1 VSEAEKMDALL
12 SPKFRTKTQKFYYQ
26 NNPDS
31 GGGVGDFIDGGK
43 SPVSGRK
50 ASPSSADSVSPN
62 RSASAS
68 ASSRGKPS
76 YFTFEHDPTDK

>member
-1 VSEAEKMDALL
+1 MDALL

-50 ASPSSADSVSPN
+50 ASPSSADSMSPN

-68 ASSRGKPS
+68 AAGRGKPS
-76 YFTFEHDPTDK
+76 YFTFEHDPAHK